1 MDDRGDDTRTN
12 EVPVIA
18 IGSRLPRDRK
28 PCRRATPAAAW
39 YERGVALEAADPD
52 QAIHAYDRAL
62 AGAPDH
68 ADAHCNLGRLRHE
81 RGELAAAESH
91 YRLALCARP
100 EVALYWFNLGV
111 AVEDRGGTAEAI
123 ACYRAAVARDADL
136 LDAHYNLAR
145 LYERAGDLPSAHL
158 AVRHLTRYRALAR
171 QPRTLSR

>member
-1 MDDRGDDTRTN
+1 MRDEIDLG
-12 EVPVIA
+12 VIA

-28 PCRRATPAAAW
+28 PCRRATSSASW
-39 YERGVALEAADPD
+39 YERGVALEPTDVPAAI
-52 QAIHAYDRAL
+52 AAYERAL
-62 AGAPDH
+62 AGLPSH

-81 RGELAAAESH
+81 RGEVASAESH

-123 ACYRAAVARDADL
+123 ACYREAVAREPDL

-158 AVRHLTRYRALAR
+158 AVRHLTRYRALSR
-171 QPRTLSR
+171 RTLSR